1 MKGAESMLKIRNKSD
16 TSAEMYISGSIVDD
30 DVGGYFESWD
40 DPGTGFE
47 WPKEI
52 REQLD
57 ALKGKDI
64 TIYINSDGGVVNA
77 GVAIANMI
85 SRHDG
90 HTKAVVDG
98 WCCSIATQI
107 FFAAD
112 ERKIPSN
119 AYLMIHKPAVGVYGN
134 SDDLLKVADTLDTIQ
149 EGLETTYR
157 KAARDGVTDEEIHE
171 LTNKETWLTGT
182 EAAKIFDIE
191 LMEPLKAVACV
202 GNKARFRNT
211 PEGIRFMA
219 EALPDKKPGQAI
231 DEAASAADDEAEVE
245 IALALSK
252 GAMLK

>member
-1 MKGAESMLKIRNKSD
+1 MLKIKNKSD
-16 TSAEMYISGSIVDD
+16 KAAEIYISGAIVDD
-30 DVGGYFESWD
+30 DIGGYFEAWD
-40 DPGTGFE
+40 DPGTGYE

-57 ALKGKDI
+57 ALKGKDL

-85 SRHDG
+85 ARHDG

-112 ERKIPSN
+112 EREMPSN

-134 SDDLLKVADTLDTIQ
+134 SDDLLKMADILDTIQ

-157 KAARDGVTDEEIHE
+157 KAALDKVTDGDIHQMVEE
-171 LTNKETWLTGT
+171 ETWLTGA
-182 EAAKIFDIE
+182 EAAEIFDIK
-191 LMEPLKAVACV
+191 LLEPLKAVACV
-202 GNKARFRNT
+202 GKAHFKHA
-211 PEGIRFMA
+211 PENIRVEPPPA
-219 EALPDKKPGQAI
+219 
-231 DEAASAADDEAEVE
+231 DETEEDVDDEAKAEIEV
-245 IALALSK
+245 ALALAK
-252 GAMLK
+252 GALL